1 MLETGCTKKAAPWTT
16 SQQRHL
22 YAHLLHCRVD
32 YCNTLLAGATKVTT
46 DKLQR
51 VLNAAARV
59 PIDTQ
64 KFDRGLSRLLHTELH
79 WLTYLSESHT
89 SSESSCSAAMQHGR
103 APQYFDRLL
112 STNPRC
118 GVTAAPSFSQSTSSG
133 RAASP
138 SQHAR
143 QPGFAVA
150 GPMVWH
156 SLPNNLRKTLL

>member
-59 PIDTQ
+59 LTGTH
-64 KFDRGLSRLLHTELH
+64 KFDMGLSRLLYTELH
-79 WLTYLSESHT
+79 WLDIPERVTYKLGVIMFG
-89 SSESSCSAAMQHGR
+89 CQHRR
-103 APQYFDRLL
+103 APQYLIDYCLPISVVASRQHLR
-112 STNPRC
+112 S
-118 GVTAAPSFSQSTSSG
+118 AMQSTSSG
-133 RAASP
+133 RTASP
-138 SQHAR
+138 SQNVR
-143 QPGFAVA
+143 PLGFCCGWPDSLELLPG
-150 GPMVWH
+150 
-156 SLPNNLRKTLL
+156 